1 MTWPIDKRPA
11 PAGATHP
18 QQGFTLVEMLVVI
31 AILGVALALVG
42 VGIKPVSPATQA
54 RAAAQEIS
62 GAMRSARSNALMS
75 NRSVAFIVDLA
86 PAAYQWGAGPQ
97 HALPNGVS
105 LALMTGQDQVISGS
119 RGRIRFDPDGGSSG
133 GRVTVGGGGQSWFV
147 GVDWL
152 TGRVSVARAQH

>member
-1 MTWPIDKRPA
+1 MTWPIDMRAA
-11 PAGATHP
+11 PPSDP
-18 QQGFTLVEMLVVI
+18 QHGFTLVEMLVVT

-42 VGIKPVSPATQA
+42 VGIRPVSPATQA

-86 PAAYQWGAGPQ
+86 PPAYQWGAGPRQ
-97 HALPNGVS
+97 ALPKGVR

-119 RGRIRFDPDGGSSG
+119 RGRIRFDPDGSSSG
-133 GRVTVGGGGQSWFV
+133 GRVTVGGGGQPWFV

-152 TGRVSVARAQH
+152 TGRVSVARDKH